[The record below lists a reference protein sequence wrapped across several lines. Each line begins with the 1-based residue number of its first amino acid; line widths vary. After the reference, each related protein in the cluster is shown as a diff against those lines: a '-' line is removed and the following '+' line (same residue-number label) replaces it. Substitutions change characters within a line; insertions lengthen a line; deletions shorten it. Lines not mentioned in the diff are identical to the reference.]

1 MAADVA
7 KQNSRSAD
15 AAMAASG
22 DDDDDDEGEEEQMDD
37 DEDEYEYC
45 DDEFDATSGLQSSSG
60 QEAWLEDHYR
70 KKRWTEKEA

>member
-60 QEAWLEDHYR
+60 QEAWP
-70 KKRWTEKEA
+70 